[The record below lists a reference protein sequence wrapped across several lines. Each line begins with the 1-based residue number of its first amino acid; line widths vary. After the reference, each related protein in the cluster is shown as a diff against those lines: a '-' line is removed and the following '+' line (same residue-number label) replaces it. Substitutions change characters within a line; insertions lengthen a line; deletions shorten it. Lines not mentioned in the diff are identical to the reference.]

1 MQYNISQLNSSEI
14 NNLRNLLNLFGE
26 VFAEPDTYQNNQP
39 SDDYL
44 KKLLK
49 RDTFIALVASQ
60 ENKIIGG
67 LTAYVFDKF
76 EQERREI
83 YIYDL
88 AVLSLYRRQKVAT
101 HLILHLREIACQ
113 LDSHVIFVQADQGDT
128 PAICLYESLGI
139 KENIYHF
146 DIKVNK

>member
-14 NNLRNLLNLFGE
+14 NDFRNLLNLFGE
-26 VFAEPDTYQNNQP
+26 VFAEPNTYQNNQP
-39 SDDYL
+39 SDNYL

-67 LTAYVFDKF
+67 LTAYVLDKF

-88 AVLSLYRRQKVAT
+88 AVLSFYRRQKVAT
-101 HLILHLREIACQ
+101 HLILYLRKIARQ
-113 LDSHVIFVQADQGDT
+113 LDSYVIFVQADQGDT

-146 DIKVNK
+146 DIKVNS